1 MNIIEAWGS
10 GIPRMFQDAMEYGLR
25 EPELIDMGSD
35 FRVNLYRA
43 ETKVDQF
50 GVIEPG
56 NCNFGANGAKVGTD
70 EDVILNLLR
79 QNSKIRQKELH
90 EETGIPIRTVKR
102 IMAVLQ
108 QKGKVERQGSNRSG
122 EWIVK

>member
-1 MNIIEAWGS
+1 
-10 GIPRMFQDAMEYGLR
+10 
-25 EPELIDMGSD
+25 MGSD

-56 NCNFGANGAKVGTD
+56 NCNFGANGANGANFGTD